1 MNVVVRPMVSS
12 DLDAVLD
19 IQRACYGEGFLEG
32 ADVITRRIASPV
44 GLSCVTERG
53 GRVCAYLAAYASH
66 PGKLTPLHGDF
77 EAMPLPSI
85 LYLHDL
91 AVHPQAA
98 GLGLAQA
105 LVRHLWTQAWRWGWP
120 PQPWCRCR
128 ARRTSGPD
136 WATRCRPWATR
147 ASSGGWRPTALVPA
161 TWCVCHWPEKRIKTV
176 LCGGF
181 TSAYSYE
188 FHSYCGGGEYPF
200 R

>member
-32 ADVITRRIASPV
+32 ADVITRRIASPM
-44 GLSCVTERG
+44 GLSCVAERG

-77 EAMPLPSI
+77 EAAPQPDT

-98 GLGLAQA
+98 GLCLAQA
-105 LVRHLWTQAWRWGWP
+105 LVRHLWAQGVALGL
-120 PQPWCRCR
+120 
-128 ARRTSGPD
+128 A
-136 WATRCRPWATR
+136 
-147 ASSGGWRPTALVPA
+147 ASALVSVQGSEGYWQRHGYVAQPLYQPEQQQRLA
-161 TWCVCHWPEKRIKTV
+161 SYGEGAVYMARELQVC
-176 LCGGF
+176 
-181 TSAYSYE
+181 
-188 FHSYCGGGEYPF
+188 
-200 R
+200 

>member
-32 ADVITRRIASPV
+32 ADVITRRIISPV
-44 GLSCVTERG
+44 GLSCVAERG

-105 LVRHLWTQAWRWGWP
+105 LVRHLWAQGVALGL
-120 PQPWCRCR
+120 
-128 ARRTSGPD
+128 A
-136 WATRCRPWATR
+136 
-147 ASSGGWRPTALVPA
+147 ASALVSVQGSQDFWARLGYQVQTLGDPGQQQRLA
-161 TWCVCHWPEKRIKTV
+161 
-176 LCGGF
+176 
-181 TSAYSYE
+181 SYGAGAC
-188 FHSYCGGGEYPF
+188 YMVRVPLA
-200 R
+200 